1 MIIYITLAY
10 GLIVTAGAVGV
21 YLLMRGE
28 VRNLTTKIKR
38 IQRQWSDEINL
49 VMDQR
54 DVAQTKLGA
63 IKLSRHN
70 AAVKARA
77 AQIAQRKAQVLAK
90 AAELQVDRIAA

>member
-21 YLLMRGE
+21 YLLMRRECRALDHDGYACWCRA
-28 VRNLTTKIKR
+28 V
-38 IQRQWSDEINL
+38 
-49 VMDQR
+49 
-54 DVAQTKLGA
+54 VAEQQLSA
-63 IKLSRHN
+63 IKSKRHN